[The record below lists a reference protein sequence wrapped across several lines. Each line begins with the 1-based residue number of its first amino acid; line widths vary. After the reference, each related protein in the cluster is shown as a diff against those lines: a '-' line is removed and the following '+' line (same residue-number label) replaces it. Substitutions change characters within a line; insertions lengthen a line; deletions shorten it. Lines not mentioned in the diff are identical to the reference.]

1 MNDIA
6 KAATVDKFSRAIQAE
21 GLGKAE
27 AGAFI
32 GLMPAQVSYLFNE
45 KYWDRLGNNGFDAV
59 LKWVNSGQSLKE
71 YSEKHGK
78 VLPEIAPQKHIEL
91 PPKVVKVTEPKENT
105 MKPED
110 VGVKKIVVER
120 SDKGIKIEGAE
131 LKGNIWEKNDP
142 EREFK
147 FNRTE
152 QHQKFSL
159 DIEINLVI
167 NGKKISL

>member
-45 KYWDRLGNNGFDAV
+45 KYWDRLGNNGFETV

-78 VLPEIAPQKHIEL
+78 VLPEIPQKHEL
-91 PPKVVKVTEPKENT
+91 PY
-105 MKPED
+105 
-110 VGVKKIVVER
+110 R
-120 SDKGIKIEGAE
+120 LS
-131 LKGNIWEKNDP
+131 
-142 EREFK
+142 
-147 FNRTE
+147 
-152 QHQKFSL
+152 
-159 DIEINLVI
+159 
-167 NGKKISL
+167 